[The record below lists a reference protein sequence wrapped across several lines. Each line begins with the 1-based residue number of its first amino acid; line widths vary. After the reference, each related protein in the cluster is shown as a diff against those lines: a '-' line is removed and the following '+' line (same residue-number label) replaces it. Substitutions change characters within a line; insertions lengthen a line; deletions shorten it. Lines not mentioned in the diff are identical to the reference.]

1 MGCYCVFIT
10 ADRSLDT
17 LDRYPIGRGTVA
29 LTSYLLWDQLM
40 VVTCTIARE
49 RKREREREKQIVLR
63 DKHTEAQTHSDLEL
77 GVQQEHKGPFL

>member
-49 RKREREREKQIVLR
+49 GMSERGEGERGKEGMREGGGEREGKRE
-63 DKHTEAQTHSDLEL
+63 
-77 GVQQEHKGPFL
+77 